1 MRKLIA
7 MLLSFWAFSLSA
19 QELIE
24 FENGQIANADDMNK
38 NFAILADQLK
48 LISDQ
53 LQESN
58 SCLNLNE
65 LDPDGDGQ
73 PDSAEF
79 TLDFLLETFLPI
91 SSGRQATLSDN
102 YIEVSSGDLIDE
114 MLWVFPL
121 PPDFTISAEGTL
133 KVALDIGEVRPN
145 PSSDLYWGIM
155 DRSNAIA
162 YLNNGAAGNFS
173 QLRFREVYAT
183 QEGYALRHIDDY
195 ELVDGVGRYDYELEF
210 TLTDTTSSIR
220 ITDKSGVMPPE
231 AFVQVSPQT
240 LDLDSQ
246 LFIFIAG
253 QEANESYKISDFG
266 VRFGDAECGAK
277 PTLLVG
283 DGQPSNSV
291 GDLGDIYLDVE
302 SYTLLGPKTDTGWGQ
317 GTALIGPA
325 GTDGERGEQGPQGI
339 IGPTGLMGPQGPQGE
354 VGPRGEVGPTGL
366 IGPQGPQGE
375 VGPRGEV
382 GPTGLI
388 GPQGPQGEQ
397 GPTGLMGPPGAQGPI
412 GATGPQGEQGP
423 IGLTGPQ
430 GEVGPPGSSGC
441 SAQQDGSAVVI
452 TCADGTS
459 GVLASAGTVV
469 ILPTPLIGEIPD
481 ISELPSGDV
490 VVKDANDVLLGIW
503 VKYASGGLETRL
515 DGGLAI
521 VLAND
526 EATESVK
533 IIASRNKE
541 LIYSERDCQGVRLSF
556 VNGGTFLENP
566 LGGYLL
572 RSTGYGSVFMY
583 ESYHR
588 YTNDQ
593 WVCENFDPT
602 PAPAGFWY
610 LTVDVTLPEEILNA
624 TYPIRL
630 EQLP

>member
-7 MLLSFWAFSLSA
+7 MLLSFWAFTLSA

-38 NFAILADQLK
+38 NFATLADQLK

-73 PDSAEF
+73 PDSAKF
-79 TLDFLLETFLPI
+79 SLDFLIETFIPI

-133 KVALDIGEVRPN
+133 NVALDIGEVRPN

-173 QLRFREVYAT
+173 QLRLREVYAT
-183 QEGYALRHIDDY
+183 QEGYALRHIEDY
-195 ELVDGVGRYDYELEF
+195 ESVDGVGRYDYELEF
-210 TLTDTTSSIR
+210 TLTDTTSSIQ

-283 DGQPSNSV
+283 NGQPSNSA
-291 GDLGDIYLDVE
+291 GELGDIYLDVE
-302 SYTLLGPKTDTGWGQ
+302 SYTLLGPKTDTGWGL
-317 GTALIGPA
+317 GTGLIGPA
-325 GTDGERGEQGPQGI
+325 GADGERGEQGPQGI
-339 IGPTGLMGPQGPQGE
+339 
-354 VGPRGEVGPTGL
+354 VGPTGL
-366 IGPQGPQGE
+366 TGPH
-375 VGPRGEV
+375 
-382 GPTGLI
+382 
-388 GPQGPQGEQ
+388 GPQGEQ
-397 GPTGLMGPPGAQGPI
+397 GPTGLMGPPGVQGPI

-441 SAQQDGSAVVI
+441 SAQQDESAVVI

-459 GVLASAGTVV
+459 GVLASQGTVV
-469 ILPTPLIGEIPD
+469 FLEGLIGEVPD
-481 ISELPSGDV
+481 LSAVPTDFVLQDADGTILGAVFATQTSSDFSVYNLNGFSVNSIGLLVDNAAATVVGIANVDDVSAYDYYPSIIKLYYTTEDCSGPVFSDTVLRGHSKVMLVESQNEFSPAGDV
-490 VVKDANDVLLGIW
+490 IAFPTTPQVSTLMKSWRTPGGITL
-503 VKYASGGLETRL
+503 SGKSMVG
-515 DGGLAI
+515 
-521 VLAND
+521 
-526 EATESVK
+526 
-533 IIASRNKE
+533 
-541 LIYSERDCQGVRLSF
+541 DCQ
-556 VNGGTFLENP
+556 
-566 LGGYLL
+566 LL
-572 RSTGYGSVFMY
+572 DVPQIISG
-583 ESYHR
+583 
-588 YTNDQ
+588 
-593 WVCENFDPT
+593 
-602 PAPAGFWY
+602 APMQTWY
-610 LTVDVTLPEEILNA
+610 PPEELLA
-624 TYPIRL
+624 PTFPLSVVPIN
-630 EQLP
+630 P